1 MTTLPSTRDPVN
13 PRVPPHSDR
22 SERAILGS
30 MLVSPTTVARAEELL
45 VPEDF
50 YKLRHQIIFTTIKEL
65 ADRGE
70 PADLVTLEAAL
81 AQKQQLEE
89 VGGILYLQELFDVVP
104 TAANLDHYA
113 KIVKNKALMRRLI
126 EVSQSISASA
136 YDEEDEIDL
145 IADRAEAE
153 IFKVTQSLATRPYH
167 TMKEVVSETYAIIER
182 LYDQKAAITGTPSGL
197 TDLDKVTAG
206 FQKSDLIILAARPSV
221 GKTALCLTWAL
232 NIGCYEKRPVLL
244 FSLEMGR
251 TQLAMRMLAMESRV
265 DMQKLRTGF
274 FRESDWSGLT
284 MACGILSEAPI
295 YIDDSPN
302 VSLREMRSKARRVA
316 SENGG
321 NIGIIIVDYLQ
332 LMEIKDKKVESR
344 QLEISALSRG
354 LKQLARELNVP
365 VLALSQLSRKLEERT
380 DKRPILS
387 DLRESGAIEQD
398 ADVVMFIHR
407 EERYKTDVPDE
418 EKGIAEI
425 IIAKQRNG
433 PLENVK
439 VHFRVTQGR
448 FVDLETRYG
457 DAP

>member
-1 MTTLPSTRDPVN
+1 MSDAVDKHG

-30 MLVSPTTVARAEELL
+30 MLVSPTTIARAEELL
-45 VPEDF
+45 TADDF

-65 ADRGE
+65 ADKGE
-70 PADLVTLEAAL
+70 PADLITLEAAL
-81 AQKQQLEE
+81 AAKNQLEE
-89 VGGILYLQELFDVVP
+89 VGGVAYMTELFDVIP

-113 KIVKNKALMRRLI
+113 KIVKNKALLRRLI
-126 EVSQSISASA
+126 DVSQGISAEA
-136 YDEEDEIDL
+136 YEEEDEIDA

-167 TMKEVVSETYAIIER
+167 AMKEVVSETYAIIEK
-182 LYDQKAAITGTPSGL
+182 LYDQKANITGVPSGL
-197 TDLDKVTAG
+197 TDLDKVLAG

-221 GKTALCLTWAL
+221 GKTALCLTFAV

-265 DMQKLRTGF
+265 DMGKLRTGF
-274 FRESDWSGLT
+274 FKESDWSGLT
-284 MACGILSEAPI
+284 MACGVLSESPI

-302 VSLREMRSKARRVA
+302 VSLREMRSKARRIA
-316 SENGG
+316 AEHAATGG
-321 NIGIIIVDYLQ
+321 LGMIIVDYLQ

-354 LKQLARELNVP
+354 LKQLARELQVP

-380 DKRPILS
+380 DKRPMLS

-398 ADVVMFIHR
+398 ADVVLFIHR
-407 EERYKTDVPDE
+407 EDRYKQDLADE
-418 EKGIAEI
+418 ERGVAEI
-425 IIAKQRNG
+425 IVAKQRNG
-433 PLENVK
+433 PLDNVK
-439 VHFRVTQGR
+439 VQFKAEHGR
-448 FVDLETRYG
+448 FRDLEQRYN
-457 DAP
+457 D

>member
-1 MTTLPSTRDPVN
+1 MTTLPATRDSAPV
-13 PRVPPHSDR
+13 RVPPHSDR

-30 MLVSPTTVARAEELL
+30 MLASPSTIARAEELL
-45 VPEDF
+45 APEDF
-50 YKLRHQIIFTTIKEL
+50 YKLRHQIIFSTIREL

-81 AQKQQLEE
+81 SSKGQLEE
-89 VGGILYLQELFDVVP
+89 VGGMIYLQELFDVIP
-104 TAANLDHYA
+104 TAANLEHYA

-126 EVSQSISASA
+126 EVSQGIAASA
-136 YDEEDEIDL
+136 FEEEDEIDL
-145 IADRAEAE
+145 IADRAESE

-167 TMKEVVSETYAIIER
+167 PMKEVVSETYSIIEK
-182 LYDQKAAITGTPSGL
+182 LYDQKAAITGCSSGL
-197 TDLDKVTAG
+197 KDLDDLTTG

-221 GKTALCLTWAL
+221 GKTALCLTFAVQ
-232 NIGCYEKRPVLL
+232 IGCYDKRPVLM

-265 DMQKLRTGF
+265 NMQNLRRGF
-274 FRESDWSGLT
+274 FRESDWSSLT

-316 SENGG
+316 ADHGG
-321 NIGIIIVDYLQ
+321 ELGIIIVDYLQ
-332 LMEIKDKKVESR
+332 LMEIKDRKVESR
-344 QLEISALSRG
+344 QMEISSLSRG

-380 DKRPILS
+380 DKRPLLS

-398 ADVVMFIHR
+398 ADVVLFIHR
-407 EERYKTDVPDE
+407 EERYKQDTE

-433 PLENVK
+433 PLGTAKCQFSAEYGK
-439 VHFRVTQGR
+439 FRDLSQGGGY
-448 FVDLETRYG
+448 E
-457 DAP
+457 